1 MILSACYTER
11 VIGRLKGR
19 VVERQLDGSILFD
32 VAGVGYE
39 VFIPLGSLG
48 RLGDGELTLHVHT
61 HARED
66 ALVLYGFETTE
77 DKYAFRSL
85 LSVSS
90 IGPKLALS
98 VLSSLNADALARA
111 IQSEDRAS
119 LKGISGV
126 GKKTVERIFLDLKDK
141 LVVTGGPA
149 RPAGKAPSKAPSG
162 PLGVVTGAL
171 VSMGY
176 KQPAAERACEGL
188 DPEGKTVSE
197 LLKEAL
203 AALA

>member
-1 MILSACYTER
+1 M
-11 VIGRLKGR
+11 IGRLQGR

-39 VFIPLGSLG
+39 VFVPLGSLG
-48 RLGDGELTLHVHT
+48 RLGEGELTLHIHT

-98 VLSSLNADALARA
+98 VLSSLDADALARA
-111 IQSEDRAS
+111 IQSEDRAA

-126 GKKTVERIFLDLKDK
+126 AHE
-141 LVVTGGPA
+141 VTSSRSRRHFSSPVLRSRA
-149 RPAGKAPSKAPSG
+149 TMNESPS
-162 PLGVVTGAL
+162 
-171 VSMGY
+171 
-176 KQPAAERACEGL
+176 
-188 DPEGKTVSE
+188 
-197 LLKEAL
+197 
-203 AALA
+203 